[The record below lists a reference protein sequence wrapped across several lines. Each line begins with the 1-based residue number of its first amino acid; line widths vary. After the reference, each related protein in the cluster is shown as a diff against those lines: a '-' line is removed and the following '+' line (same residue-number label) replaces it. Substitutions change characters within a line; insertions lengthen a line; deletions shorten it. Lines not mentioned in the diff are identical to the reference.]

1 MNLIKLKK
9 FIMKQLWK
17 RMDKSI
23 YDILQTYLLTVG
35 NLSRPLNFMDYIK
48 D

>member
-1 MNLIKLKK
+1 
-9 FIMKQLWK
+9 MKQIWK

-23 YDILQTYLLTVG
+23 YDILQLYLLTVG
-35 NLSRPLNFMDYIK
+35 GLLRLVNFMDYIK